1 MLRTL
6 ARLTRCVLPA
16 VCCAGLA
23 LTLHAQGQAPAPE
36 PPSPDAEPKFEV
48 TSVKKS
54 GPTPQMG
61 MMFGLRPNGRFAM
74 EMPVGAL
81 ITLAYG
87 IHRFQLI
94 GGPAWLNT
102 DRFTIN
108 AVEEDLPIPPTV
120 PGTPTRMQLLVR
132 SLLQERFA
140 LVIHNETRELPLSYL
155 VLAREDRKLGDRL
168 RPSTVDCRAYLAE
181 RAKAAKEGA
190 PPTPPVPSKP
200 GEILPCT
207 LMGGFGRI
215 TAGSAQMSNV
225 ASMLGN
231 MLGRPIYDRTNLT
244 GRFDIQLEYTPDQ
257 MPQLPPGATLPPGLT
272 MPSPDGPSLSTALQ
286 EQLGLKLENA
296 RPCRRDRHRLGVAT
310 RARLIPAI
318 NGDCGGTARHGEA
331 VKRSTNGAPCR

>member
-244 GRFDIQLEYTPDQ
+244 GSFDIQLEYTPDQ

>member
-244 GRFDIQLEYTPDQ
+244 GSFDIQLEYTPDQ

-286 EQLGLKLENA
+286 EQLGLKLEN
-296 RPCRRDRHRLGVAT
+296 T
-310 RARLIPAI
+310 RGPVDVIVIDSVSQPEP
-318 NGDCGGTARHGEA
+318 D
-331 VKRSTNGAPCR
+331 